1 MGIFLLWK
9 LFTQLLQRI
18 QMASLYPPDPFLFL
32 YFLHQ
37 FESNFFFNFIF
48 LLQTSKASLLEFRT
62 ITWKT
67 MCLKVHGPY
76 NAYIWVMQHL
86 LFPSMDKDI
95 IHVYTSFLHCML
107 TLTYL
112 SEQQIFH
119 NREKR
124 NHNFP

>member
-37 FESNFFFNFIF
+37 FESNFSFNFIF

-67 MCLKVHGPY
+67 MCFKLHGPY
-76 NAYIWVMQHL
+76 NA
-86 LFPSMDKDI
+86 
-95 IHVYTSFLHCML
+95 
-107 TLTYL
+107 
-112 SEQQIFH
+112 
-119 NREKR
+119 
-124 NHNFP
+124 